1 MGVRHRLSIG
11 VIAVAVVVGG
21 CGDAD
26 ISESSPVSLGSASG
40 EDSAPPA
47 TRAAPTPSDSGD
59 SAPVTAV
66 DASDVSEPCP
76 ADAPVDLNAT
86 DPSVVLDEASR
97 LEPMIGVV
105 LQYGSQH
112 PGVFGGYGLH
122 WITAD
127 DASVFVSFTGD
138 LGAHRAALTE
148 LVEYPD
154 ELIVCQAP
162 ASEADRSAIQATL
175 SSELNGRFT
184 EISSG
189 GKSGA
194 VVVGLNPTE
203 ETLAGELVRR
213 YGTAIDVRV
222 GALAYPLDDADSVCA
237 PQLEPSLIDGLD
249 AAILDPTEPLTMT
262 RTGTVPLTIRL
273 TNTSDQPIRFD
284 SGQPST
290 VITDQQGSPRTSD
303 TRAVPSVGIEVAL
316 QPDAHQDF
324 DVEILVASCDPALGY
339 LVPPGDHHVVVS
351 LYNAQLQTNMHSQPL
366 PITIAD

>member
-1 MGVRHRLSIG
+1 MGRRLSVG
-11 VIAVAVVVGG
+11 VVVVAVAVVGA
-21 CGDAD
+21 CGDPD
-26 ISESSPVSLGSASG
+26 ISNSSPASLGSASG

-47 TRAAPTPSDSGD
+47 TRALPTLSELRDSVT
-59 SAPVTAV
+59 VTAV
-66 DASDVSEPCP
+66 DAGDVNEPCP
-76 ADAPVDLNAT
+76 TDASVDMNAT
-86 DPSVVLDEASR
+86 GASVVLDEASR
-97 LEPMIGVV
+97 LEPMIGAV

-122 WITAD
+122 WITAG

-138 LGAHRAALTE
+138 LGEHRAALTE

-162 ASEADRSAIQATL
+162 ASETDRSAIQATL
-175 SSELNGRFT
+175 SSELNGRYT

-203 ETLAGELVRR
+203 QTLADELVRR

-222 GALAYPLDDADSVCA
+222 GALTYPLDDADSVCA
-237 PQLEPSLIDGLD
+237 PRLEPSLIDGLD
-249 AAILDPTEPLTMT
+249 AAVLDTTEPVTMT

-284 SGQPST
+284 SGQPSM

-303 TRAVPSVGIEVAL
+303 TRGVPLAGIEVAL

-324 DVEILVASCDPALGY
+324 EVEVLLASCDPALGY
-339 LVPPGDHHVVVS
+339 LVPPGNHHVVVS
-351 LYNAQLQTNMHSQPL
+351 VYNVQLQTNMHSQPL